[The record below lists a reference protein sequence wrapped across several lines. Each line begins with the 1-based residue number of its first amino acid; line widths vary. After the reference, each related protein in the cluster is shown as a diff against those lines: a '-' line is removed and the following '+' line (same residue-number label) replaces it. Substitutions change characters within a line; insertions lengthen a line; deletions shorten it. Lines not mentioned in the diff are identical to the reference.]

1 MCRTFSILLSLLI
14 ILNSSGYV
22 LIYIERLA
30 NNKHDIEAIIATSK
44 DLSAFEKFIFTKE
57 DFKYKLN
64 WKDEKEFEL
73 NGNMFDIAKIEIKP
87 NKVIV
92 YCIQDDKEE
101 ELISS
106 FEKVNNEN
114 NSKDKIHFSHTLI
127 NTFNFTAIENDSYR
141 HKRISN
147 LTPVLGCYF
156 NNYHSVFLESPTPPP
171 RFV

>member
-1 MCRTFSILLSLLI
+1 MCRTFSILLSFLI

-73 NGNMFDIAKIEIKP
+73 NGNMFVGGSCRDCRVTWCATSWRHG
-87 NKVIV
+87 
-92 YCIQDDKEE
+92 YLDRMWF
-101 ELISS
+101 ISS
-106 FEKVNNEN
+106 K
-114 NSKDKIHFSHTLI
+114 L
-127 NTFNFTAIENDSYR
+127 AR
-141 HKRISN
+141 
-147 LTPVLGCYF
+147 
-156 NNYHSVFLESPTPPP
+156 PTPS
-171 RFV
+171 